1 MVGIHIP
8 QSSACAR
15 PLNLLLFVR
24 FPLQNTARGFDWYE
38 IVIEVSIVLWSPPV
52 APGMVFIRRGDLDE
66 DSFMIIS

>member
-24 FPLQNTARGFDWYE
+24 FPLQNTARGFDSNE
-38 IVIEVSIVLWSPPV
+38 AVIGVSVVLWSPPV
-52 APGMVFIRRGDLDE
+52 AHEMVFIRRGDLDE
-66 DSFMIIS
+66 NSFMIIS